1 MLEAPPSPFGRDWD
15 AVRLRDL
22 RSFFAGQPSERAI
35 WEAKRHAEKARLAK
49 FVREESCGFANRR
62 GGYLVL
68 GAEEGPDATWHLS
81 GVEVPGFRE
90 VHDWVSSLMAA
101 LDPVPD
107 FDVHEWRL
115 RNGRRAVVV
124 QVVPAAVP
132 PVTLNGVVYL
142 RRGSQTVRA
151 NAAAIRRLAE
161 AGRLARG
168 RVERPARRLAR
179 LGAEQRFSPFG
190 LAVGHLRGRPFQRAD
205 STPERVASE
214 ELEAVLRGRWRRR
227 QFTRLVADQEAR
239 RSGRESLPTGWLTG
253 WEVAEARRGGDRDD
267 WVVQLIADEG
277 AALAWQ
283 LVLPARRT
291 DFRLAYGR
299 AAIASAALL
308 LRAMIKVEQR
318 LGVAPADSVF
328 TCLCLADRRE
338 NGYLT
343 VEGWDTFGL
352 RARDWQE
359 AVAEAA
365 GRKMDLSP
373 PERPPPR
380 PSLLGVSVKSRPLSD
395 EEARTHYRADR

>member
-15 AVRLRDL
+15 ALRLRDV
-22 RSFFAGQPSERAI
+22 RSFFARRPSERGV

-81 GVEVPGFRE
+81 GVEVPGVRE
-90 VHDWVSSLMAA
+90 LHDWVSSLMTA
-101 LDPVPD
+101 LDPLPD

-115 RNGRRAVVV
+115 SNGRRVVVV
-124 QVVPAAVP
+124 QVAPAAVP

-168 RVERPARRLAR
+168 RVERPARKLAR
-179 LGAEQRFSPFG
+179 LGAEQLLSPFG
-190 LAVGHLRGRPFQRAD
+190 LAVGHLRGRPFQRVD

-239 RSGRESLPTGWLTG
+239 RAGRQSLPTGWLTG

-267 WVVQLIADEG
+267 WGVSAHRRRG
-277 AALAWQ
+277 SCPRMAAR
-283 LVLPARRT
+283 V
-291 DFRLAYGR
+291 
-299 AAIASAALL
+299 ASAANRRSVGV
-308 LRAMIKVEQR
+308 RAGGNRER
-318 LGVAPADSVF
+318 RATPARHNQGRATTRRG
-328 TCLCLADRRE
+328 TCRSHLHLPMRR
-338 NGYLT
+338 G
-343 VEGWDTFGL
+343 
-352 RARDWQE
+352 
-359 AVAEAA
+359 
-365 GRKMDLSP
+365 
-373 PERPPPR
+373 PPR
-380 PSLLGVSVKSRPLSD
+380 ERLRHGRGVGYHRLAGARLAGGVRPGRWTEDGSVSPRAPSASPVVARRVVVLGHEPPACR
-395 EEARTHYRADR
+395 